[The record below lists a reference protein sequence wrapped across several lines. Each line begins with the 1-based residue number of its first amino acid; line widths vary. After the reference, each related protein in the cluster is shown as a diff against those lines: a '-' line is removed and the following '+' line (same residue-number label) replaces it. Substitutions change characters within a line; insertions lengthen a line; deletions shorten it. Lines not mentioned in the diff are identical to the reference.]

1 MKKMLAILLIG
12 GLAAPVYG
20 ADFWKDKAPLLM
32 AQQQQQK
39 QQQPQQPR
47 QPQQQQ
53 PKPQQKSTI
62 QRTIDNMKKNRD
74 QRHPVNPKAPGGV
87 RG

>member
-1 MKKMLAILLIG
+1 MKMMLAILLIG

-39 QQQPQQPR
+39 QQQPQK
-47 QPQQQQ
+47 PQQQQ
-53 PKPQQKSTI
+53 PQPQQKSTI
-62 QRTIDNMKKNRD
+62 QRTIDNLKKDRD
-74 QRHPVNPKAPGGV
+74 QKHPVNPKAPGGV